1 MPETTRTSYFG
12 HLAEDIPA
20 GVVSFLIALP
30 LCLGIALASG
40 APLLSGIVTGIVAGL
55 VVSWASG
62 SQLSISGP
70 AAGLTVIVGEA
81 IQSLGSYSL
90 FLDAVILA
98 GLFQI
103 LLGLLRA
110 GNLSAYVPV
119 AVLKGMLAAIGLN
132 LILKQVPHA
141 LGYDVDFEGDE
152 RFLQLD
158 DHTTL
163 TELLYSLSSLSTG
176 AAVVSGVAIL
186 ILLLWETRWIRSSR
200 LARLPGPLVVV
211 AWGLLWQGLAAS
223 QWPDIAIQSEHMVNL
238 PTFSDARHFLGAI
251 ERPDFSGFLN
261 PETYHLAATL
271 ALIASI
277 ESLINIEAVDKLDPL
292 RRIVPG
298 NRELKAQ
305 GLGNLVAG
313 LFGGL
318 PMTALVVRSSANIDA
333 GAKTKM
339 AAFTHGL
346 LLLVSALFLGPWLN
360 HIPLAAL
367 AAILIVTGYRLA
379 RPRLFKEMYL
389 KGSSQIVPFLIT
401 LFAILFTDILTGMAL
416 GMLVGLYYVIRTNF
430 HSSFSLTQNGPH
442 YLLRLKK
449 DASFLNKA
457 PLRKT
462 LQAIERGAYVIL
474 DGSRAQFIDR
484 DILETFEDFFASAR
498 ASGIRIEIK
507 GIDELESRYGRLLD
521 FRDPPA

>member
-1 MPETTRTSYFG
+1 
-12 HLAEDIPA
+12 
-20 GVVSFLIALP
+20 
-30 LCLGIALASG
+30 
-40 APLLSGIVTGIVAGL
+40 
-55 VVSWASG
+55 
-62 SQLSISGP
+62 
-70 AAGLTVIVGEA
+70 
-81 IQSLGSYSL
+81 
-90 FLDAVILA
+90 
-98 GLFQI
+98 
-103 LLGLLRA
+103 
-110 GNLSAYVPV
+110 
-119 AVLKGMLAAIGLN
+119 
-132 LILKQVPHA
+132 
-141 LGYDVDFEGDE
+141 
-152 RFLQLD
+152 
-158 DHTTL
+158 
-163 TELLYSLSSLSTG
+163 
-176 AAVVSGVAIL
+176 
-186 ILLLWETRWIRSSR
+186 
-200 LARLPGPLVVV
+200 
-211 AWGLLWQGLAAS
+211 
-223 QWPDIAIQSEHMVNL
+223 
-238 PTFSDARHFLGAI
+238 
-251 ERPDFSGFLN
+251 
-261 PETYHLAATL
+261 
-271 ALIASI
+271 
-277 ESLINIEAVDKLDPL
+277 
-292 RRIVPG
+292 
-298 NRELKAQ
+298 
-305 GLGNLVAG
+305 
-313 LFGGL
+313 
-318 PMTALVVRSSANIDA
+318 MTALVVRSSANIDA